1 MWPFHKNKSN
11 ESNKK
16 KNQKNVKSEFKKS
29 EILWK
34 KTNNQ

>member
-11 ESNKK
+11 ESNK

>member
-16 KNQKNVKSEFKKS
+16 KQTNVKRQFKKS

-34 KTNNQ
+34 KTKNQ

>member
-11 ESNKK
+11 ESNK
-16 KNQKNVKSEFKKS
+16 KNVKSEFKKS

>member
-11 ESNKK
+11 ENNKK
-16 KNQKNVKSEFKKS
+16 KRKNVKSEFKKS